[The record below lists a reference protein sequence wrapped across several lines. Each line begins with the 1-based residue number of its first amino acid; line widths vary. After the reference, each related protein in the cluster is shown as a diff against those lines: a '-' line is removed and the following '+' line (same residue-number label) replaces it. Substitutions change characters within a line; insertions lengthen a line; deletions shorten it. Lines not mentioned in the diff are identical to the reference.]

1 MVPPNIAL
9 TETSIPDS
17 TSLGK
22 DVGTTGGETST
33 DATTEGGGATVFA
46 GTEQQSSLAGPP
58 LTTQD
63 PNLKA
68 NPQEDPNLFQLSSS
82 TEQKQPDETND
93 GTTQEGAAALGGE
106 GTSPTDTDT
115 DEDSGNTALD
125 AGDTGTEDGGDSSG
139 DDDDDSSDGGDSS
152 DSSDSD
158 SGDSSDSSDDSGD
171 SGDSGDDGG
180 GDGDGDGG

>member
-106 GTSPTDTDT
+106 GT
-115 DEDSGNTALD
+115 TALD